1 MRQGT
6 WTLLVRNTL
15 VMIGVG
21 FFLPILPLFIGHRQ
35 GTALVVGAVFASG
48 LLAIAVAQYPAGA
61 LADRF
66 GRRPVMVWSMGLY
79 ALVFLAYLLPIPVWG
94 LVGIRFAQG
103 LLGGSY
109 AVAATALVA
118 DLSDPERRGRA
129 FGMLRTSDWA
139 GLVLGPAIGGLVAS
153 LRLDAVFAAGAL
165 ICAGA
170 TALLTLLPRVTRRSG
185 PAPEPPRRPL
195 AILRSLL
202 PFIVLG
208 SAMGYTIGAYDTI
221 WSLYLTRNGA
231 TPAVVGLSFTLF
243 SVPLVLLGTSGGA
256 WADRIGH
263 WRAATFTALMYG
275 VFGAAYAFI
284 SNVPALVVLSVLE
297 GALVVAGNPA
307 LTALVSRSA
316 PATEQGRAQGVF
328 RIGITASQV
337 VGALL
342 GGGLFGIAPAFSFLS
357 IAAFSLL
364 AVAASRLFQPAAVV
378 RSAPVSAQP

>member
-1 MRQGT
+1 MRRGT
-6 WTLLVRNTL
+6 WTLLLGNTL

>member
-6 WTLLVRNTL
+6 WTLLVGNTL

-153 LRLDAVFAAGAL
+153 LRLDAVFAPGAL

>member
-6 WTLLVRNTL
+6 WTLLVGNTL

-165 ICAGA
+165 ICAG
-170 TALLTLLPRVTRRSG
+170 LLPRVTRRSG

>member
-6 WTLLVRNTL
+6 WTLLVGNTL

-208 SAMGYTIGAYDTI
+208 SAMGYTIGAYDTV
-221 WSLYLTRNGA
+221 WSLYLTSRGA
-231 TPAVVGLSFTLF
+231 TPFLVGLSFATYALPVVAF
-243 SVPLVLLGTSGGA
+243 AGFAGGL
-256 WADRIGH
+256 ADRLG
-263 WRAATFTALMYG
+263 WVLAGT
-275 VFGAAYAFI
+275 
-284 SNVPALVVLSVLE
+284 LSVLAY
-297 GALVVAGNPA
+297 G
-307 LTALVSRSA
+307 
-316 PATEQGRAQGVF
+316 
-328 RIGITASQV
+328 
-337 VGALL
+337 
-342 GGGLFGIAPAFSFLS
+342 
-357 IAAFSLL
+357 LL
-364 AVAASRLFQPAAVV
+364 AIA
-378 RSAPVSAQP
+378 

>member
-6 WTLLVRNTL
+6 WTLLVGNTL

>member
-1 MRQGT
+1 MKQGT
-6 WTLLVRNTL
+6 WTLLVGNTL

-79 ALVFLAYLLPIPVWG
+79 ALVFLIYLLPIPVWG
-94 LVGIRFAQG
+94 LIGVRFAQG

-109 AVAATALVA
+109 GVAATALVA

-129 FGMLRTSDWA
+129 FGMLRASDWA

-153 LRLDAVFAAGAL
+153 LRLDAVFAFGAL

-170 TALLTLLPRVTRRSG
+170 TALLTLLPRVSRRAG
-185 PAPEPPRRPL
+185 TTPEPPRRPL

-208 SAMGYTIGAYDTI
+208 SAMGYTIGAYDTV
-221 WSLYLTRNGA
+221 WSLNLSRNGA

-284 SNVPALVVLSVLE
+284 SNVPALLVMSVAE

-328 RIGITASQV
+328 RIGITASQI

-342 GGGLFGIAPAFSFLS
+342 GGSLFGIAPALSFLS
-357 IAAFSLL
+357 IAGFSLL
-364 AVAASRLFQPAAVV
+364 AVAASRLVQPGTMV

>member
-1 MRQGT
+1 MSLLALQLFRR
-6 WTLLVRNTL
+6 WETLLV
-15 VMIGVG
+15 V
-21 FFLPILPLFIGHRQ
+21 
-35 GTALVVGAVFASG
+35 
-48 LLAIAVAQYPAGA
+48 LLIA
-61 LADRF
+61 
-66 GRRPVMVWSMGLY
+66 
-79 ALVFLAYLLPIPVWG
+79 
-94 LVGIRFAQG
+94 
-103 LLGGSY
+103 
-109 AVAATALVA
+109 
-118 DLSDPERRGRA
+118 
-129 FGMLRTSDWA
+129 
-139 GLVLGPAIGGLVAS
+139 
-153 LRLDAVFAAGAL
+153 
-165 ICAGA
+165 
-170 TALLTLLPRVTRRSG
+170 
-185 PAPEPPRRPL
+185 
-195 AILRSLL
+195 
-202 PFIVLG
+202 FIVLG

>member
-6 WTLLVRNTL
+6 WTLLVGNTL

-231 TPAVVGLSFTLF
+231 TPALVGLSFTRI
-243 SVPLVLLGTSGGA
+243 SVPLILLGTSGSA
-256 WADRIGH
+256 WAERIGH